1 MGVKCN
7 YFNTPRSKIF
17 HSSKFYWYQKK
28 SVYKIWNSPI
38 QISEF
43 YSLREIGME
52 FKGSNFIL
60 FSKSQCCT
68 RIFSSYYQEI
78 SFYFNFFL
86 KLCCINASRLLLF
99 CVFIDGDFWGVNT
112 YSTLPPPPLVPSE
125 VQVHGMFSLYKH
137 LVCQSVLCITSH
149 PRLPAAFI
157 GYPLPPGAY
166 K

>member
-52 FKGSNFIL
+52 FKCSNL
-60 FSKSQCCT
+60 FYFRKANAVRVYFLHTIKRYLS
-68 RIFSSYYQEI
+68 I
-78 SFYFNFFL
+78 SFCFL

-157 GYPLPPGAY
+157 GYPLPPAGY